1 MPISIIIVILVIG
14 VLVAFWLI
22 RSRGNTAG
30 QHIDTSLT
38 ALGAVTEAV
47 EEAVDA
53 ITGKAEPEAQAAPAK
68 PQPAPAPAPA
78 KASGAPDD
86 LRLMK
91 GVGPKLATLLNTLG
105 VTRFDQIAAWSA
117 ADIETIDAQLGTF
130 KGRITRDSWVEQAGL
145 LAKGDTAGF
154 EAKFG
159 KLGG

>member
-1 MPISIIIVILVIG
+1 MPISIIVVLVVIG
-14 VLVAFWLI
+14 ALVAFWLI
-22 RSRGNTAG
+22 RSRGNTSG
-30 QHIDTSLT
+30 RHIDTTLT

-47 EEAVDA
+47 EEALDAVTGNEVDA
-53 ITGKAEPEAQAAPAK
+53 PAPKTTQEPVAAPK
-68 PQPAPAPAPA
+68 PAPAT
-78 KASGAPDD
+78 SGAADD

-91 GVGPKLATLLNTLG
+91 GVGPKLATLLGTLG
-105 VTRFDQIAAWSA
+105 VTRFDQIAGWSA

-130 KGRITRDSWVEQAGL
+130 KGRIERDNWVEQASL